1 MISTI
6 PNPLK
11 IKTIF
16 EIIVT
21 SDLILQPVSQLARK
35 VKIVEVGPR
44 DGLQN
49 EKVPYLIDRHL
60 VPDLLYPLQI
70 NPTEGQGVRGEDIII
85 MFSVVGLAFLV
96 SAVNEKKNDI
106 FFFYLTPS
114 IKMILL
120 SLTISP

>member
-70 NPTEGQGVRGEDIII
+70 NPTEGQG
-85 MFSVVGLAFLV
+85 
-96 SAVNEKKNDI
+96 
-106 FFFYLTPS
+106 
-114 IKMILL
+114 
-120 SLTISP
+120 

>member
-6 PNPLK
+6 PNLLM

-16 EIIVT
+16 EIVT
-21 SDLILQPVSQLARK
+21 SDLFLQPVSQLARK

-60 VPDLLYPLQI
+60 VPDLLHPLQI
-70 NPTEGQGVRGEDIII
+70 NPTEGQG
-85 MFSVVGLAFLV
+85 
-96 SAVNEKKNDI
+96 
-106 FFFYLTPS
+106 
-114 IKMILL
+114 
-120 SLTISP
+120 